1 MKSYFEKLVE
11 EQGYEVASQYMKDLR
26 AKVKKPGL
34 ANASKE
40 TKMRVSKLGLQSRAT
55 KKEQQKANQET
66 QTQS

>member
-11 EQGYEVASQYMKDLR
+11 EKGIEFAHSYMKDLR

-40 TKMRVSKLGLQSRAT
+40 TKMRVSKMGLESRAD
-55 KKEQQKANQET
+55 KKATQEKT
-66 QTQS
+66 E